1 MSATRVA
8 TNLAGCTQSLRRAAR
23 PLRAYRDK
31 VLVSPR
37 PPLPLFF
44 PRPLALGGPQG
55 EVQGYDIKVSVMGRD
70 EKLWGMSKRKAY
82 LSSCVAK
89 GRTQTG
95 DGLNLQTEL
104 DQKVAYI
111 AENKQV
117 DEYVLIWISRF

>member
-8 TNLAGCTQSLRRAAR
+8 TNPAGCTQSLRRAAR
-23 PLRAYRDK
+23 PLRAYRDI
-31 VLVSPR
+31 
-37 PPLPLFF
+37 PLFF

-104 DQKVAYI
+104 DQKVADITEY
-111 AENKQV
+111 KQV
-117 DEYVLIWISRF
+117 D